1 MRTFLRVLPLIALVA
16 MMSMAI
22 LPAAGQDSTK
32 VEAADCSYGGNIK
45 SIEAIDATTVQF
57 TFCTPDPA
65 FPAKA
70 AFSAFAIHSADQ
82 LIATNGGGDELL
94 SNPIGT
100 GAYILKSWDRGNEI
114 VLEANPNYWGGAPI
128 EPTVILKWN
137 SEAAARL
144 VELQAG
150 SIDGIDNPGPAD
162 FAVIEANPDL
172 ALKPRLSQ
180 NVFYLGINNTVAPFD
195 NQLVRQAVSY
205 GIDKARIIDNFYPP
219 GSTVANQF
227 MPESI
232 FGYTADSIVIG
243 YDAEKAKQLLA
254 ESGVELPIKTTL
266 SYRDVVRGYLPQP
279 GVVAQELQAQLA
291 AIGIE
296 VEIQVMES
304 GAFLDASSAGELS
317 LHLLGWGADY
327 PDATNFLDFHF
338 GSGASDQFGAK
349 DPVLTAMLTE
359 AAQLSDPAARLAI
372 YTEANNEIANFVPM
386 VPIAN
391 GGSATA
397 WKASIAGAY
406 SGSFGA
412 EQFRTM
418 EDPADD
424 NIIYMQNAEPISLY
438 CNDETDGETFRA
450 CEQINE
456 SLLGYELGGGNIVP
470 ALATEWSA
478 NEDLTVWTF
487 KLREGVTFSDGSTFD
502 SQDVLVSWQAM
513 WDAGSPLHTG
523 RAGNWEYFGALFG
536 GFLNAPPA

>member
-359 AAQLSDPAARLAI
+359 AAQLLTRRLVWRSTLKPTTKSPTSSRWFRSPMAVAPPLGRPASLVRTPVPSARNNSAPWKTRLTTTSSTCRTLNRSACIAMTKPTARPSVLANKS
-372 YTEANNEIANFVPM
+372 TNPC
-386 VPIAN
+386 
-391 GGSATA
+391 S
-397 WKASIAGAY
+397 
-406 SGSFGA
+406 
-412 EQFRTM
+412 
-418 EDPADD
+418 
-424 NIIYMQNAEPISLY
+424 
-438 CNDETDGETFRA
+438 
-450 CEQINE
+450 
-456 SLLGYELGGGNIVP
+456 
-470 ALATEWSA
+470 
-478 NEDLTVWTF
+478 
-487 KLREGVTFSDGSTFD
+487 VT
-502 SQDVLVSWQAM
+502 SWAVVTS
-513 WDAGSPLHTG
+513 SPLWRPNGLPTKT
-523 RAGNWEYFGALFG
+523 
-536 GFLNAPPA
+536 